1 LGEGEAKVNLI
12 PCLPVRLG
20 FILSLVG
27 SQERLLPEKTWLEN
41 RRNILLFLSER
52 AVVHEHVRALM
63 QEGRLSDIIWM
74 QQQYA
79 YIDQGPGGC
88 GCIIPCAL
96 SRCRMYDEFALNA
109 AAAGILWSLLAKG
122 VAQGGSA
129 HTHTCYSNSPPCCL
143 CFAASFAAAS
153 AVIIV

>member
-1 LGEGEAKVNLI
+1 MGKGEAKVNLI

-52 AVVHEHVRALM
+52 AVEHEHVRALM
-63 QEGRLSDIIWM
+63 QEGRLSDIIWT

-79 YIDQGPGGC
+79 YRETKG
-88 GCIIPCAL
+88 
-96 SRCRMYDEFALNA
+96 R
-109 AAAGILWSLLAKG
+109 AG
-122 VAQGGSA
+122 
-129 HTHTCYSNSPPCCL
+129 
-143 CFAASFAAAS
+143 
-153 AVIIV
+153 AVV